1 MKLLQRTR
9 ISILFILWLLATG
22 ISISAQDSTV
32 AAVAEPSVNL
42 RYFIDNNSIQY
53 LLVQTRIKLG
63 KKFQPLPEQV
73 VKIFL
78 DNNSPEDLITKVY
91 TDENGKAKV
100 IIPAALKDKWNN
112 SPKHNFIGVLEAT
125 SLEDERTTT
134 LETTKAKILIDT
146 SNDEGI
152 RSINVKVMFFEN
164 NEWMPAS
171 DVEMKVGV
179 VRAASILSAGDEE
192 TYTTDSTGIAIAE
205 FKKDSLPGDQQG
217 NIVLVAKVEDND
229 LYGNLL
235 VEKTVPWGIVVK
247 PDTGFFDQRTL
258 WSTRFRTPAWLLFMA
273 YSIVISVWGTLIYL
287 VFQIVKI
294 KKLSMKEQA

>member
-1 MKLLQRTR
+1 MKLLQRIPIR
-9 ISILFILWLLATG
+9 ILLILWLLASG
-22 ISISAQDSTV
+22 ISISAQDSAV
-32 AAVAEPSVNL
+32 AALAEPSVNL

-53 LLVQTRIKLG
+53 LLVQTRIKIG
-63 KKFQPLPEQV
+63 NKFQPLPKQV
-73 VKIFL
+73 VKVFL
-78 DNNSPEDLITKVY
+78 DSSSPENLVAKTY
-91 TDENGKAKV
+91 TDENGKAKM

-125 SLEDERTTT
+125 SPEDERTTT

-146 SNDEGI
+146 SNTDGI
-152 RSINVKVMFFEN
+152 RSVNVKVMFFEN
-164 NEWMPAS
+164 NDWVPAS

-179 VRAASILSAGDEE
+179 ARLASILSAGDEE

-217 NIVLVAKVEDND
+217 NIVLVAKVEDNE

-235 VEKTVPWGIVVK
+235 VEKTVPWGTVVK
-247 PDTGFFDQRTL
+247 RDTGFFDQRTL

-287 VFQIVKI
+287 VFLLVKI
-294 KKLSMKEQA
+294 KKLNVKEEA